1 MSQPDAMVNR
11 PSHEGKHPKA
21 LYILF
26 FTEMWERFAYYLMVG
41 ILLLYMIDTKTG
53 GKGFDERVGADI
65 VGSFIA
71 LVYLTP
77 FIGGLIADRYLGYIK
92 SIFLGGSLMAA
103 GYLGLSIPGDTAMFI
118 SLALIIIGNGFFKP
132 NISTLLGNI
141 YNRADLRPLKDNAY
155 NIFYM
160 GINIGAFVCNF
171 VAAYLRNKYG
181 WGWAFAAAGIGLI
194 IGLIILSTSLKNKEI
209 TGANVKKPIQPEDM
223 PLSKIFSYVFLPAI
237 IAAVIGWFI
246 PTKLF
251 GSPLMGT
258 QANDAFIFAC
268 LPVIAFYVSLWIKA
282 KGQDKRGIGAL
293 LFIFVI
299 AIAFW
304 TIYNQNATGLTL
316 WAEKHTDRAASPT
329 TAKITSKLYPL
340 QEVTDTPRLVNKV
353 DQFFVDVKDN
363 SKIVRYESEF
373 VYNKQK
379 ENDGT
384 EKIKIDT
391 LTYGVTENGSK
402 IDTASKIVKVMGP
415 DPYFNNVPKDQW
427 PHGDDLKLTNT
438 ELFQSI
444 NPLFIV
450 LLTLFFVPFFGW
462 LRKRGKEPTTA
473 SKFGMA
479 MFISGLSAL
488 VMVFAVM
495 SVPSIY
501 THKASPIWLWLTYF
515 VFTISEIFLS
525 PMGLSFVSKLAPP
538 RLTALMMGGWFLST
552 SIGGKVAGVM
562 TGFWDDFH
570 DKKMFFLILVVAAFI
585 GGILIYARIKSLNE
599 IVRDKTG
606 SA

>member
-1 MSQPDAMVNR
+1 MEQMDISNSRSKTA
-11 PSHEGKHPKA
+11 KHPKA

-41 ILLLYMIDTKTG
+41 ILLLYLIDDKTG
-53 GKGFDERVGADI
+53 GKGFSEHMGADI

-77 FIGGLIADRYLGYIK
+77 FIGGLLADRHFGYIK

-103 GYLGLSIPGDTAMFI
+103 GYLCLAIPGNTALFV
-118 SLALIIIGNGFFKP
+118 SLAMIIVGNGFFKP
-132 NISTLLGNI
+132 NISTILGNI
-141 YNRADLRPLKDNAY
+141 YNRAELRPLKDNAY

-181 WGWAFAAAGIGLI
+181 WGYAFAAAGVGLI
-194 IGLIILSTSLKNKEI
+194 IGLIILAINLKDVK
-209 TGANVKKPIQPEDM
+209 GGDVKKPVQAEDM
-223 PLSKIFSYVFLPAI
+223 STGKIFGYVFLPAI
-237 IAAVIGWFI
+237 IAAIIGWFI
-246 PTKLF
+246 PKMIL
-251 GSPLMGT
+251 GSPLMGS
-258 QANDAFIFAC
+258 QASDAFIFAC
-268 LPVIAFYVSLWIKA
+268 LPIIAFYISLWVRA
-282 KGQDKRGIGAL
+282 KGQDKRSIGAL
-293 LFIFVI
+293 LFVFAI
-299 AIAFW
+299 ATAFW
-304 TIYNQNATGLTL
+304 TIYNQNSTGLTL
-316 WAEKHTDRAASPT
+316 WAEKHTDRLASPT
-329 TAKITSKLYPL
+329 TAKITGKIFPL
-340 QEVTDTPRLVNKV
+340 QEVSDSPRLVGQV
-353 DQFFVDVKDN
+353 DQYFVDVKDHTPVVRLDTITKTHRKGDKADTTTKVYAITQAGN
-363 SKIVRYESEF
+363 RIDTGSKIV
-373 VYNKQK
+373 Q
-379 ENDGT
+379 
-384 EKIKIDT
+384 
-391 LTYGVTENGSK
+391 
-402 IDTASKIVKVMGP
+402 VMGP
-415 DPYFNNVPKDQW
+415 DPYFNNVPKEQW
-427 PHGDDLKLTNT
+427 PHGTAKLTNT

-450 LLTLFFVPFFGW
+450 VLTLIFVPLFSY
-462 LRKRGKEPTTA
+462 LRKKGKEPTTA

-488 VMVFAVM
+488 VMVFAIM

-501 THKASPIWLWLTYF
+501 THKSSPIWLWLTYG

-525 PMGLSFVSKLAPP
+525 PIGLSFVSKLAPP

-570 DKKMFFLILVVAAFI
+570 DKKMFFLILVIAAFI
-585 GGILIYARIKSLNE
+585 GGILIYSRIKSLND
-599 IVRDKTG
+599 IVREKTG